1 MDIYICDFEI
11 QNYAFFDNIYD
22 SVLDISM
29 NEKED
34 QIISS
39 SKNGNLYIYDLFD
52 KEKCYFNNF
61 NHDFFIGEIP
71 LIEEENKKICEI
83 SKDEI
88 VDYNLMN
95 NKIYSI
101 IKYKGNEEKGKIINL
116 LKMKHIKGG
125 KNSTYKSLLKK
136 TK

>member
-52 KEKCYFNNF
+52 KEKYYFNNF
-61 NHDFFIGEIP
+61 NHDFFIGEI
-71 LIEEENKKICEI
+71 L
-83 SKDEI
+83 
-88 VDYNLMN
+88 
-95 NKIYSI
+95 
-101 IKYKGNEEKGKIINL
+101 
-116 LKMKHIKGG
+116 
-125 KNSTYKSLLKK
+125 
-136 TK
+136 